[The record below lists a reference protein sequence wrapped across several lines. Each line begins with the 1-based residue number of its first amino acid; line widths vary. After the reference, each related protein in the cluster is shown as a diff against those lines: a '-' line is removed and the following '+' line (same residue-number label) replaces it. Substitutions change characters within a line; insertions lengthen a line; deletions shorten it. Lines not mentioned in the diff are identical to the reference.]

1 MTQRSIIHINV
12 ADFAVA
18 VERVVDRRLRGRP
31 VIVAPTGA
39 ARAAVYDMSDE
50 AYQCGVQK
58 GMPLGQALCRC
69 RDAVVLAPHPDRYE
83 RAMTALLEH
92 ARRYSPRVEMTDA
105 SGHLFVDATGTG
117 RLFGPPPDVALRI
130 RRAVRA
136 DVGVDPIW
144 AVASNRLV
152 AKVATRVVKP
162 DGEYIVR
169 AGDEAAFLAPL
180 PVFLLPGLEAE
191 EIGRLA
197 EFNLTRVGQVAG
209 LSMAQLSVIFD
220 GASRRLYEAVRGIDP
235 SPVAVAG
242 QVPPAVHFDHAFGDD
257 TNIVAK
263 VEGVLYA
270 LVEKAGAALR
280 RRRLCARR
288 AGLVLD
294 YSDGGR
300 TVRQAV
306 VQPATAY
313 DARLFAAARTALG
326 RAWTRR
332 VRIRRLTLTFDRL
345 TFPPA
350 QLSLFDADR
359 AVVLREDRL
368 AQTIDAVRERFGG
381 DALKVGRTLRSVS
394 RRKKTNVQCPISNT
408 Q

>member
-1 MTQRSIIHINV
+1 MGERAIIHINV

-18 VERVVDRRLRGRP
+18 VERVVDRRLCGRP
-31 VIVAPTGA
+31 VIVATAGS
-39 ARAAVYDMSDE
+39 ARACVYDMSEE
-50 AYQCGVQK
+50 AYASGVRK
-58 GMPLGQALCRC
+58 GMLLGRALGRC
-69 RDAVVLAPHPDRYE
+69 RDAAVLPTHPDRYQ
-83 RAMTALLEH
+83 RAMTALLKH
-92 ARRYSPRVEMTDA
+92 VRRYSPLVEMTDA
-105 SGHLFVDATGTG
+105 SGHLFLDATGTG
-117 RLFGPPPDVALRI
+117 RLFGPPSDVALRI

-136 DVGVDPIW
+136 DVGVDPVW

-180 PVFLLPGLEAE
+180 SVFLLPGLETE
-191 EIGRLA
+191 ELVRLA

-220 GASRRLYEAVRGIDP
+220 GVSRRLYEAVRGIDP

-242 QVPPAVHFDHAFGDD
+242 QEPSSVNLDHVFGDD
-257 TNIVAK
+257 TNVVAK

-270 LVEKAGAALR
+270 LVEKAGAVLR

-288 AGLVLD
+288 VGLVLD
-294 YSDGGR
+294 HCDGGR
-300 TVRQAV
+300 RVRQAL
-306 VQPATAY
+306 VQPAASG
-313 DARLFAAARTALG
+313 DARLFTAARTALD

-332 VRIRRLTLTFDRL
+332 VRIRRLALTFDRL

-350 QLSLFDADR
+350 QLSLFDEDR
-359 AVVLREDRL
+359 DAALREDRL
-368 AQTIDAVRERFGG
+368 AQTLDAVRARFGV
-381 DALKVGRTLRSVS
+381 DALKVGRTLAAVPPERANIQH
-394 RRKKTNVQCPISNT
+394 RISNA